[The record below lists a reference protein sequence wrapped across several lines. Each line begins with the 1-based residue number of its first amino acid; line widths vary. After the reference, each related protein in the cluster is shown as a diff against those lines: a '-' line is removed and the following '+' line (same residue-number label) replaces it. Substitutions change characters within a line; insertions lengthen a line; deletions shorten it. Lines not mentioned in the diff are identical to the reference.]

1 MFEDDNFDDY
11 NVDIQLSPERGR
23 SPPAS
28 PSPLHGFP
36 SPTGPTSSDAS
47 AVMSDA
53 SAVMQSEGEGMS
65 QPSVQVFGGLLQSLA
80 YHCPFF

>member
-11 NVDIQLSPERGR
+11 DVDIQLSPERGR

-36 SPTGPTSSDAS
+36 SPTGHTS
-47 AVMSDA
+47 SDA